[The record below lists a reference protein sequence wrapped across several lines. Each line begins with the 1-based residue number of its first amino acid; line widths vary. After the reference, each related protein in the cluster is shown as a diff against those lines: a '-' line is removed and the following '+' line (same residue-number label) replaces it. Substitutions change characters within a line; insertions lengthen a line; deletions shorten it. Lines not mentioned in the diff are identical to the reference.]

1 MKQKVGAPAIIVAVI
16 VVLGLGFFLYNQFMA
31 PSPTNTGPH
40 TYPSFIDPAT
50 GKPKAGAPSSSGTMT
65 GDPSRPPGS
74 SPGGPGGN
82 TSGSGG
88 R

>member
-16 VVLGLGFFLYNQFMA
+16 VALGIGFLLYNQFMA
-31 PSPTNTGPH
+31 PSATNTGPH

-65 GDPSRPPGS
+65 GSSGAPPGS
-74 SPGGPGGN
+74 NPGNSAGRMPGG
-82 TSGSGG
+82 